1 MSNII
6 SLRGMFPQCRK
17 MRDLAGAG
25 TFPLLF
31 QRRIKHLVKGSA
43 AGERDEEL
51 RGLNHAPYRKRGMMD
66 VESLPPHPVGRRTLF
81 FFLTAGRDRPLNCP
95 AFTGAKAGTRR
106 SGGCR
111 HGPLDDGL
119 PRMEFRNDGDVFE
132 MFAGD
137 QRTEHPDELVDRFGG
152 IFLVIGNGGEQPF
165 H

>member
-1 MSNII
+1 
-6 SLRGMFPQCRK
+6 MFPQCRK

-119 PRMEFRNDGDVFE
+119 PQGWSSGMTE
-132 MFAGD
+132 MFL
-137 QRTEHPDELVDRFGG
+137 RCLPEISERSIRMSLWTVWWNFPR
-152 IFLVIGNGGEQPF
+152 NR
-165 H
+165 